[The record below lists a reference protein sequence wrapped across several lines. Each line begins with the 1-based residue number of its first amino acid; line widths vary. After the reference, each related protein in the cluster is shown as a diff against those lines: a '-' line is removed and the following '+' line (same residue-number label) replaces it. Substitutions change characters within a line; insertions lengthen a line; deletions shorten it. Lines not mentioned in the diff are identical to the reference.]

1 VIAREADI
9 TAIDFET
16 TGVVEDLPSEPWQ
29 IGMVKMRG
37 GAVDD
42 SRQFTSLLRV
52 GDRPFNPNAPGN
64 HHKLRS
70 EIAEAPTTGELWPE
84 LQEWWMGSPLAAHNI
99 SVEKN
104 LIEAAAPLH
113 RPGPWIDTL
122 KLARVAYPALESH
135 KLEDLLVRLKLIGR
149 TRELCP
155 GREAHDALF
164 DAIGCAVL
172 LGHFLGLDGW
182 GGVTVEQLAVVEPEA
197 YYKRVAERTRRRATS

>member
-1 VIAREADI
+1 MIARDAVI

-16 TGVVEDLPSEPWQ
+16 TGVMEDLPSEPWQ
-29 IGMVKMRG
+29 IGMVGMRG
-37 GAVDD
+37 GAVDG
-42 SRQFTSLLRV
+42 SRQFMSLLRV
-52 GDRPFNPNAPGN
+52 GDRPFNPHAPGN

-70 EIAEAPTTGELWPE
+70 EIAEAPTTGDLWPE
-84 LQEWWMGSPLAAHNI
+84 LKKWWLGAPLAAHNI

-104 LIEAAAPLH
+104 LIQAAAPLH
-113 RPGPWIDTL
+113 SPGPWIDTL

-135 KLEDLLVRLKLIGR
+135 TLEDLLIRLKLMDQ

-172 LGHFLGLDGW
+172 LEHVLGLEGW
-182 GGVTVEQLAVVEPEA
+182 GGVTVEQLVNVQPNA
-197 YYKRVAERTRRRATS
+197 YYKRVSERTRRRATS